1 MKKSVSV
8 HDEDAVTYDQQTLNY
23 EYFAPDAIFGMCYEF
38 INPGE
43 KLLDI
48 GIGTGLSSRLFARAG
63 LKVYGVDGSEQMLE
77 ACQVKGFAYDLKC
90 VDITETPWPYADR
103 YFPYIISSGLLHFFS
118 ELDFAVKEVS
128 RIIKTNGIF
137 AFTIAVPPEKTDS
150 SEGIY
155 DKIDTEW
162 GVPVFA
168 HKSVYIDAILEKYG
182 FKLLKKQR
190 LIMKGGTNTENSL
203 LFAIYIVKSGNS

>member
-1 MKKSVSV
+1 MKKSISV
-8 HDEDAVTYDQQTLNY
+8 HDEDAATYDQQTLDY
-23 EYFAPDAIFGMCYEF
+23 EYFAPDVMFGMCYEF
-38 INPGE
+38 IKPGE

-48 GIGTGLSSRLFARAG
+48 GIGTGLSSRLFARSN
-63 LKVYGVDGSEQMLE
+63 LKVFGLDGSEQMLE
-77 ACQVKGFAYDLKC
+77 ACRAKGFAYDLKC

-103 YFPYIISSGLLHFFS
+103 YFPYIISSGLLHFFP
-118 ELDFAVKEVS
+118 ELDFAVKEVA
-128 RIIKTNGIF
+128 RIIKANGIF
-137 AFTIAVPPEKTDS
+137 AFTIAVSPEKTDG

-168 HKSVYIDAILEKYG
+168 HKSAYINAVLEKYG

-190 LIMKGGTNTENSL
+190 LLMKGGTDTENSL
-203 LFAIYIVKSGNS
+203 LFAVYVVKSGNS